1 MIEAID
7 RLEQANN
14 QKANRTLSL
23 IYADR
28 DRRLDRALDL
38 AQAEL
43 KVRGDVYTYDA
54 LAWALYK
61 NKRYEESAKA
71 MEKALRMGTPEPS
84 FHIHAGLIAA
94 ALGAN
99 ADARKHLE
107 RAVALNAKLDPRS
120 AALVESALKETRQ

>member
-1 MIEAID
+1 M
-7 RLEQANN
+7 R
-14 QKANRTLSL
+14 
-23 IYADR
+23 
-28 DRRLDRALDL
+28 
-38 AQAEL
+38 
-43 KVRGDVYTYDA
+43 VRGDVYTYDA

-61 NKRYEESAKA
+61 NKRYEESAIA
-71 MEKALRMGTPEPS
+71 MEKALRLGTPEPS